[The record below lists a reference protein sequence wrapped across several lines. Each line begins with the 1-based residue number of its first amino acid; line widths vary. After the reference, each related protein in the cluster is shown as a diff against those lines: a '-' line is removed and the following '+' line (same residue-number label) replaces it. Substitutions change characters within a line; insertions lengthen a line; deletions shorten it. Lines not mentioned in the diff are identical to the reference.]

1 MANSGL
7 GTALTVAGLVT
18 VGYVGYK
25 SITSGIASS
34 TSVGTDIG
42 NAIGTAINDIASGA
56 ISAAKAA
63 IKRAGG
69 SLTELTIGGVVVYAV
84 IGASGQVLG
93 YIIKSGAQW
102 IFSSKPPSGS
112 GGTGGG
118 GGTGGTPPTSPPT
131 ATAPVTQPSP
141 TTAPTTSTAPT
152 AASHNPF
159 VDFVNALISARV
171 TVPNWVWSHLVDL
184 AKIGAISTA
193 SLGLLISLAK
203 AAGQAIPAT
212 VEAAGGLLV

>member
-84 IGASGQVLG
+84 ISASGQVLG
-93 YIIKSGAQW
+93 YIVKSGAQW

-112 GGTGGG
+112 

-184 AKIGAISTA
+184 AKIGAISFA

-212 VEAAGGLLV
+212 VEAAGGLLVGA